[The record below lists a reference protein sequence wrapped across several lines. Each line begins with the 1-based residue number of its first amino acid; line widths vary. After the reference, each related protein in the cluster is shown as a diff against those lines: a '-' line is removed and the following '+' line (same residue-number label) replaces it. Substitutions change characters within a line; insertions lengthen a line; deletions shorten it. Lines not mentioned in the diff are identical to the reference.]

1 VRKAVENHGHMRI
14 TSHNLWISMWTGKMP
29 GKTTA
34 QLLRATGWRSRKAF
48 TVRNGHCPGA
58 TPGSGEGTLSYS
70 ARHKRLGQDRQAA
83 KHSHAGR
90 RPSWISPR
98 KNRAETDPPE
108 GPGTADRDDEDQ
120 TGHASL
126 R

>member
-1 VRKAVENHGHMRI
+1 VG
-14 TSHNLWISMWTGKMP
+14 
-29 GKTTA
+29 
-34 QLLRATGWRSRKAF
+34 
-48 TVRNGHCPGA
+48 RN
-58 TPGSGEGTLSYS
+58 GEGTLSYS